1 MLGPFVA
8 PSAAY
13 ARTRATIHRAAAP
26 PPTTPPPPPPPK
38 AWILV
43 DADTG
48 NVIDAG
54 NDHEPMQPASLTKVI
69 TALAAKAFI
78 PEDGTVPVS
87 ARAQGAPAMSM
98 NMKAGQQWPM
108 KDALHALLM
117 VSANDAAYA
126 LAERAA
132 GSVEQFENVFA
143 STAQALGMQDHPVLR
158 DPAGLDDD
166 QFSVDGGNL
175 VSARDL
181 AIAARALLADPVLA
195 DIVATPIYKFHGP
208 DNVDHRLVN
217 HNRMLTVYPGAV
229 GVKTGYTKRAGSCL
243 IAAARRDGRTMLAV
257 VENAWDMYGVTST
270 LLDKGFATPVEAE
283 VDADH
288 LPPVPGNLQLA
299 LTPAKETPPSIP
311 PLVASRPPAPAP
323 SHSST
328 KGRALAAVIT
338 GGAGSPVLIV
348 EALLIGL
355 GLMRLR
361 AVRRNRRR
369 RPRPAHAR
377 RH

>member
-1 MLGPFVA
+1 VLGPFVA
-8 PSAAY
+8 PAAAY
-13 ARTRATIHRAAAP
+13 ARTGATTRRAAAP
-26 PPTTPPPPPPPK
+26 PPTTPPPPPPPPK

-98 NMKAGQQWPM
+98 NMKAGQEWPM

-166 QFSVDGGNL
+166 QFSVEGGNL

-181 AIAARALLADPVLA
+181 AIAARALLSDPVLA

-257 VENAWDMYGVTST
+257 VENAWDMYGVTSA
-270 LLDKGFATPVEAE
+270 LLDKGFATPIEAE
-283 VDADH
+283 VNTDH
-288 LPPVPGNLQLA
+288 LPAVPVNLQAA

-311 PLVASRPPAPAP
+311 PLVASTPPAAP
-323 SHSST
+323 SHPASH
-328 KGRALAAVIT
+328 GRPLAAVIT
-338 GGAGSPVLIV
+338 GGAGSPVLVV
-348 EALLIGL
+348 EAMLIAL
-355 GLMRLR
+355 GLLRLR
-361 AVRRNRRR
+361 AVRRRR